1 VKNIGITRNHRP
13 LVNLPL
19 THQSKS
25 ARNVDSKPIRQ
36 FNYRTNKTV
45 NSEEQTMG
53 LIKEFRDFA
62 MKGNV
67 IDLAVGVVIGAAFGK
82 IVSSLVANIIM
93 PPLNLLTAKYGVN
106 FSDMAYKIKTEAP
119 KLNADGTMVMKD
131 GKPDMLVQDYP
142 ILNYGPF
149 IQSVVDFLLVAAAIF
164 VVIKLINTA
173 KARFESQEEEKAVVA
188 PEDVLLLREIR
199 DSLKK

>member
-1 VKNIGITRNHRP
+1 
-13 LVNLPL
+13 
-19 THQSKS
+19 
-25 ARNVDSKPIRQ
+25 
-36 FNYRTNKTV
+36 
-45 NSEEQTMG
+45 MG